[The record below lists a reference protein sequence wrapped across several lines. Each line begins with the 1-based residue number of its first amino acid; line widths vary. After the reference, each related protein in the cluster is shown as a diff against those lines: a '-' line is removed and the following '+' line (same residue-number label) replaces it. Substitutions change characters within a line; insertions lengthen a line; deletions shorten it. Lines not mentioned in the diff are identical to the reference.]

1 MRARVAPK
9 GVKIIEIVPPL
20 VESQLHDHQ
29 GNTPKLSKFW
39 LPLKDFTAQ
48 VMEGLKA
55 EKDVVAPGNSAERYE
70 AHEAS
75 KHDKVVA

>member
-1 MRARVAPK
+1 MTLSLPSYCATKAAVHSLTLSMRARVAPK

-48 VMEGLKA
+48 VMEGLK
-55 EKDVVAPGNSAERYE
+55 
-70 AHEAS
+70 
-75 KHDKVVA
+75 